1 MQVQDLMTRDVSILN
16 PYDNLETAAIRMAE
30 LDVGAFPVGEDGR
43 LVGMI
48 TDRDIVVRGLAEGLD
63 ATARVKDVMTPEV
76 KYCYAD
82 QHIGEISANMAVAQ
96 VRRLPVLDR
105 NKRMVGILSLSD
117 MAAVAP
123 AADIAEAL
131 AGISRPAGDVILNAA
146 MSYQDRN
153 RTV

>member
-1 MQVQDLMTRDVSILN
+1 MQVQDLMTRDVAILS
-16 PYDNLETAAIRMAE
+16 PYDNLETAARRMAD

-48 TDRDIVVRGLAEGLD
+48 TDRDIVVRGLAEGRD

-76 KYCYAD
+76 KYCYHD
-82 QHIGEISANMAVAQ
+82 QHIGEISANMASIQ
-96 VRRLPVLDR
+96 VRRLPVMDR
-105 NKRMVGILSLSD
+105 NKRLVGILSLSD
-117 MAAVAP
+117 LAAVAP

-131 AGISRPAGDVILNAA
+131 AGISRPSGDVVFDAA
-146 MSYQDRN
+146 MSYLDGN